1 MMMTVQRSAHVQD
14 RFLFD
19 VKKHVDIFDVVM
31 TAGLREVVNNA
42 WKARKSANEGVSL
55 MCTIPRKCRKR
66 LRCSISAIW
75 SANAGLGVN
84 VCLAI
89 V

>member
-1 MMMTVQRSAHVQD
+1 MIMTVQRSAHVQD

-55 MCTIPRKCRKR
+55 MCTISTTVKEAPKVINQRHM
-66 LRCSISAIW
+66 
-75 SANAGLGVN
+75 
-84 VCLAI
+84 VC
-89 V
+89 